1 MTIPLPMYKPLN
13 ELQIPVRSLSSTVEV
28 LIPTGVFVTIPA
40 VSDINLPADTPVNN
54 APLPRRLVALTIP
67 VRMIVPIPLYSPK
80 LSLNCL

>member
-13 ELQIPVRSLSSTVEV
+13 ELPIPVRSLSSTVEV

-40 VSDINLPADTPVNN
+40 VSDTNLPADTPVNN

-67 VRMIVPIPLYSPK
+67 ARDDCTYSTIF
-80 LSLNCL
+80 S